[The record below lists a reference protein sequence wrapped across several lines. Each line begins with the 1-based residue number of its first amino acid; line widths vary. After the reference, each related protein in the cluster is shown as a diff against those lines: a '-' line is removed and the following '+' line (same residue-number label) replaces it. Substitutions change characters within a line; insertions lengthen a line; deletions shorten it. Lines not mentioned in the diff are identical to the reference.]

1 MATGACAVCG
11 RDRSGVT
18 GACPHC
24 GAPPPVPSSPPD
36 FGNVV
41 FSQRP
46 HKNSIP
52 RTGGR
57 RWAVPAGISVVAG
70 ALVIA
75 MIVGLIQVG
84 AKIGRERKADEAALR
99 DIQAAFDARKASL
112 NGQPAADAPVTTLP
126 ATEGTLLQRA
136 AAIMTKF
143 QRQASAADIAY
154 LQSLADLQLEHVL
167 SPPRLTSREGIERN
181 RVVLAQAL
189 ASLRDYDA
197 ANNARLAAFEAEI
210 MGLKDA
216 RGFPEFMRGFESQ
229 REKTYQHNT
238 RALINQQQTFA
249 AAMEVTEFMAGR
261 IHSTHV
267 EGDAIMFQTDADVA
281 EYNRLIKKVHALA
294 AEEERIRAETLAT
307 LDRQAEKA
315 RTLKTGP

>member
-1 MATGACAVCG
+1 MPAA
-11 RDRSGVT
+11 
-18 GACPHC
+18 
-24 GAPPPVPSSPPD
+24 PPD
-36 FGNVV
+36 FGSVV

-46 HKNSIP
+46 HKASTP
-52 RTGGR
+52 RTGWR
-57 RWAVPAGISVVAG
+57 RWAVPVGISVVAG
-70 ALVIA
+70 VLVIA
-75 MIVGLIQVG
+75 MIAGLIQVG

-112 NGQPAADAPVTTLP
+112 NGQATADVPITAQP

-154 LQSLADLQLEHVL
+154 LQSLADLQLEQVL

-181 RVVLAQAL
+181 RVVLAQAR

-197 ANNARLAAFEAEI
+197 ANNARLVAFETEI

-216 RGFPEFMRGFESQ
+216 RGFPEFMRGFEAQ
-229 REKTYQHNT
+229 RQKTYEHNT

-261 IHSTHV
+261 LHGTHV
-267 EGDAIMFQTDADVA
+267 EGDAIMFQTDADVV
-281 EYNRLIKKVHALA
+281 EYNRLINKVRALA

-315 RTLKTGP
+315 RMLKTAP